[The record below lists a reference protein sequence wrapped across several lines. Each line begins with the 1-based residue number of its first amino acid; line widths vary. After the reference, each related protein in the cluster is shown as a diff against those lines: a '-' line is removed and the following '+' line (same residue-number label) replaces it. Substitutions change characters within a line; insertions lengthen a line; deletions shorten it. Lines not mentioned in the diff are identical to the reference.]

1 MVPDGRRHRDA
12 EGREVAYG
20 DDFRFDP
27 DPVVFFKIP
36 EDGDYVLE
44 VRDSIYRGREDFIYR
59 VSIGELPFISS
70 AFPLG
75 GREGEALV
83 SSLRGWN
90 LPTAGWRRIPLK
102 AARQCAP
109 ALAGN
114 TPSNENP
121 YAVDVHLPETPK
133 ANRTTTPT
141 KPIRCPFPASST
153 AASTSPGMR
162 CLPHRRAQGMDLVVD
177 VQARRLRS
185 PLDSVVHVADESGTV
200 LGWNDDSMEK
210 DGHLHLGDGWITH
223 HADSRLVARVVED
236 GPVYVRI
243 ADVQGRGGPEFG
255 YRLRL
260 VPPEPDFEL
269 KVIPSVI
276 NAAAGAHVPLQVHV
290 VRGPGF
296 DGEINLS
303 LDGAPAGFSLSG
315 ARIPTGASGA
325 RLTLWIPPQAKS
337 RVDALRLIGT
347 AGEGKEQISRV
358 AEPADDVMQAF
369 LWRHLA
375 PAAEWLVWV
384 APKRGG
390 RTALALDVTPPLQ
403 IPSGSL
409 AEVRTSI
416 PKWILDRG
424 VEIELNDGPP
434 GISLSPI
441 RKTKDGIA
449 FDVIAEKATAPA
461 GFECNL
467 IVDVF
472 SKQAFGK
479 QAAKAAARSNA
490 RPLVGTLPALPI
502 QITDTLTP

>member
-1 MVPDGRRHRDA
+1 MV
-12 EGREVAYG
+12 
-20 DDFRFDP
+20 
-27 DPVVFFKIP
+27 P
-36 EDGDYVLE
+36 EDGEYVLE
-44 VRDSIYRGREDFIYR
+44 VRDSIFRGREDFVYR
-59 VSIGELPFISS
+59 VTIGELPFVT
-70 AFPLG
+70 ARYPLG
-75 GREGEALV
+75 GREGEPLEMAL
-83 SSLRGWN
+83 LGWN
-90 LPTAGWRRIPLK
+90 LPSNRLVVDTSAGGLPVRVTDAHSKPAHSNRI
-102 AARQCAP
+102 
-109 ALAGN
+109 
-114 TPSNENP
+114 S
-121 YAVDVHLPETPK
+121 YAVDVHPEVQEREPNADASQ
-133 ANRTTTPT
+133 ANPLS
-141 KPIRCPFPASST
+141 FPCVVNGRIDM
-153 AASTSPGMR
+153 PGDADVFR
-162 CLPHRRAQGMDLVVD
+162 IEGRAGMTLVVD
-177 VQARRLRS
+177 VQARRLDS
-185 PLDSVVHVADESGTV
+185 PLDSVVHVADEPGRI
-200 LGWNDDSMEK
+200 LGWNDDSMDK
-210 DGHLHLGDGWITH
+210 DGHLHLGDGLLTH
-223 HADSRLVARVVED
+223 HADSRLMARIEED

-260 VPPEPDFEL
+260 VPPETDFEL
-269 KVIPSVI
+269 KVTPSVI
-276 NAAAGAHVPLQVHV
+276 NAVPGAHVPLRVHV
-290 VRGPGF
+290 LRGPGF

-315 ARIPTGASGA
+315 ARIPAGASGA
-325 RLTLWIPPQAKS
+325 RLTLWIPPQAKG

-375 PAAEWLVWV
+375 PATEWLVCV

-449 FDVIAEKATAPA
+449 FDVIAEKTTAPA

-467 IVDVF
+467 VIDVL
-472 SKQAFGK
+472 STQPLGK
-479 QAAKAAARSNA
+479 QSAKAAARSNA